1 MEGAI
6 RILLVE
12 DNAELS
18 RRLSEGL
25 RKAGFAVDAARDG
38 ARAYELARA
47 ESFDA
52 VVLDLGL
59 PDMQGQDVLARWRED
74 GLQMPVLI
82 LTARGS
88 WAEKVEGLNAGAD
101 DYIAKPTHV
110 QEIAARLKAAIRRAG
125 AKSTPPALVHR
136 DIEISPAA
144 GRVTQSGKPIELT
157 AQEFRILDYF
167 MQRQGRVISHADL
180 IAHLYSDEKEREPN
194 TIEVYVGRL
203 RRKLG
208 HGTIK
213 TVRGLGYRLG

>member
-25 RKAGFAVDAARDG
+25 RKAGFAVDVVRDG

-59 PDMQGQDVLARWRED
+59 PDMQGQDVLARWRDD

-110 QEIAARLKAAIRRAG
+110 QEIAARVKAAIRRAG
-125 AKSTPPALVHR
+125 VRSLPPLVHR

-144 GRVTQSGKPIELT
+144 GTVTRSGKPVELT

-167 MQRQGRVISHADL
+167 MHRQGRVISHADL

-194 TIEVYVGRL
+194 TIEVYVARL

-208 HGTIK
+208 RGAIK
-213 TVRGLGYRLG
+213 TVRGLGYRLD

>member
-1 MEGAI
+1 M
-6 RILLVE
+6 LVE

-25 RKAGFAVDAARDG
+25 RKAGFLVDAVRDG
-38 ARAYELARA
+38 ARAYELART
-47 ESFDA
+47 ERFDA
-52 VVLDLGL
+52 AVLDLGL
-59 PDMQGQDVLARWRED
+59 PDMQGQDVLVRWRHD

-88 WAEKVEGLNAGAD
+88 WAEKVDGLNAGAD

-125 AKSTPPALVHR
+125 AKSPPTLVHR
-136 DIEISPAA
+136 DIAISPAA
-144 GRVTQSGKPIELT
+144 GRVTRLGKPIDLT
-157 AQEFRILDYF
+157 AQEFRVLDYF
-167 MQRQGRVISHADL
+167 MHRQDRVVSHADL
-180 IAHLYSDEKEREPN
+180 IAHLYSGEREREAN
-194 TIEVYVGRL
+194 TIEVYVARL

-208 HGTIK
+208 RGAIK